1 MGGGDYVIRLG
12 RRVGYDAITPMA
24 RADRHKH
31 HDDLDD
37 VDQVLYRRVAFDRSA
52 DMNVTPLIDVLLVLL
67 VIFLAALPLTQKG
80 VDILLPLEDT
90 QKTPPPK
97 SDQPTIIVQRGADGL
112 VSINSSP
119 VTLADLPDRL
129 RGIFAGRQDQTVFVD
144 GDGSLPYGE
153 VIPLI
158 DAANG
163 LGLKVGILTP
173 ALKAAAQRTK

>member
-1 MGGGDYVIRLG
+1 
-12 RRVGYDAITPMA
+12 MA

-31 HDDLDD
+31 HDNLDD
-37 VDQVLYRRVAFDRSA
+37 VDQVLYRRVSFDRSA

-90 QKTPPPK
+90 QKTPPK
-97 SDQPTIIVQRGADGL
+97 TDVPTIIVKRGADGL

-119 VTLADLPDRL
+119 VALADLPDRL

-144 GDGSLPYGE
+144 GDGALPYGE
-153 VIPLI
+153 VMPLI

>member
-1 MGGGDYVIRLG
+1 MD
-12 RRVGYDAITPMA
+12 

-31 HDDLDD
+31 HDKLDD
-37 VDQVLYRRVAFDRSA
+37 ADQVLFRRVAFDRSA

-80 VDILLPLEDT
+80 VDILLPLEDK
-90 QKTPPPK
+90 QKTPPK
-97 SDQPTIIVQRGADGL
+97 TDVPTVIVARGADGS
-112 VSINSSP
+112 VSINSTP

-129 RGIFAGRQDQTVFVD
+129 RGIFSGRADQTVFVD
-144 GDGSLPYGE
+144 GDGSLLYGD
-153 VIPLI
+153 VMPLI

-173 ALKAAAQRTK
+173 MLKAAAQRPK